1 MSWATEGVIGTNL
14 GNRTFMDRSEILELL
29 KTMLKEKY
37 DVDPDSL
44 TGASRQDEIGLD
56 SMTMVDLMM
65 DIETALDI
73 QFPDL
78 NLPKNPSL
86 DEIVEL
92 IAKIP
97 KG

>member
-1 MSWATEGVIGTNL
+1 
-14 GNRTFMDRSEILELL
+14 MDKTQILKLL
-29 KTMLKEKY
+29 KALLKEKY

-44 TGASRQDEIGLD
+44 TGASRQDDIGLD

-65 DIETALDI
+65 DIETAMDF

-78 NLPKNPSL
+78 NIPKNPSL

-92 IAKIP
+92 IARSAGK
-97 KG
+97 

>member
-14 GNRTFMDRSEILELL
+14 GNRTFMDRNKILELL
-29 KTMLKEKY
+29 KTLLKDKY

-86 DEIVEL
+86 DEIVDL
-92 IAKIP
+92 IAKIAGP
-97 KG
+97 

>member
-1 MSWATEGVIGTNL
+1 
-14 GNRTFMDRSEILELL
+14 MDRTKILDLL
-29 KTMLKEKY
+29 KALLKDKY

-65 DIETALDI
+65 DIESTLDF

-78 NLPKNPSL
+78 NLPRNPSL
-86 DEIVEL
+86 DEIVDL
-92 IAKIP
+92 IVVSA
-97 KG
+97 GQ

>member
-1 MSWATEGVIGTNL
+1 MERNKV
-14 GNRTFMDRSEILELL
+14 LELL
-29 KTMLKEKY
+29 KALLKEKY

-65 DIETALDI
+65 DIESSLDF

-86 DEIVEL
+86 DEIVDL
-92 IAKIP
+92 IVESAGK
-97 KG
+97 

>member
-1 MSWATEGVIGTNL
+1 
-14 GNRTFMDRSEILELL
+14 MDRTKILELL
-29 KTMLKEKY
+29 KALLKDKY

-44 TGASRQDEIGLD
+44 TGASRQDDIGLD

-65 DIETALDI
+65 DIETSMDI

-86 DEIVEL
+86 DEIVDL
-92 IAKIP
+92 IARNT
-97 KG
+97 GA